1 MKNEGEPAIFMNI
14 LHGIAAFSMLFLA
27 AAESD
32 AAGVTIGVVAPQGG
46 SLQQL
51 GAQVFAGAKFQIAK
65 DGNTVVAINEPCE
78 ENSGAA
84 VADAL
89 VKAQVQVAIGFLCSE
104 TLEAALP
111 KLKEANIPAITV
123 SVRARILMEDA
134 LKNGWPLFRL
144 APPDGAEAA
153 RVIEVILRD
162 WAADPIAL
170 IEDGTIHGR
179 ELTEAVRNAL
189 EERGLKPVFTD
200 TYRPGQ
206 EQQIALVRRLKK
218 AGATKVFIGGDR
230 ADVAVI
236 ARDAAAEKIPLDIL
250 GGDAMRAAD
259 RPVPLSDGVRAVTIP
274 EYADLPA
281 AETAAKALRAQGIE
295 PEGYVL
301 PAAAAAAIA
310 QQAGTAAVAE
320 QKTVAEKLIGTIFY
334 TPMGDLSFTAGHE
347 LSGNPYQLLEWHD
360 GAFRVP
366 ATPQD

>member
-1 MKNEGEPAIFMNI
+1 MNI
-14 LHGIAAFSMLFLA
+14 LRGIAAFSMLFLA
-27 AAESD
+27 AAESH
-32 AAGVTIGVVAPQGG
+32 AAGVTIGVVAPQSG

-51 GAQVFAGAKFQIAK
+51 GAQVFAGANYQITK
-65 DGNTVVAINEPCE
+65 DGNTVITINEPCE
-78 ENSGAA
+78 ENSGGAI
-84 VADAL
+84 ADAL
-89 VKAQVQVAIGFLCSE
+89 VNAKVQVAIGFLCSE
-104 TLEAALP
+104 TLEGALP

-153 RVIEVILRD
+153 RIIEVILRD

-189 EERGLKPVFTD
+189 EEKGLKPVFTD

-206 EQQIALVRRLKK
+206 EQQIALVRRLKR

-236 ARDAAAEKIPLDIL
+236 ARDATAEKIPLDIL
-250 GGDAMRAAD
+250 GGDAMRAANQPIAM
-259 RPVPLSDGVRAVTIP
+259 RDGVRAVTIP
-274 EYADLPA
+274 EYADAPA
-281 AETAAKALRAQGIE
+281 AEAAAEALRAQGIE

-310 QQAGTAAVAE
+310 QQAATAAVAE
-320 QKTVAEKLIGTIFY
+320 GKPIAEKLIGTTFQ
-334 TPMGDLSFTAGHE
+334 TPLGDLSFTAGHE
-347 LSGNPYQLLEWHD
+347 LSDNPYRLLEWRD

-366 ATPQD
+366 ALQD